1 MNSVISNTLVQ
12 KSSFFFFA
20 IVIFKPLTATIKK
33 LNLVHRTETVEDTLE
48 PRL

>member
-12 KSSFFFFA
+12 KSSFFFA

-33 LNLVHRTETVEDTLE
+33 LNLVHRTETVEGTLE

>member
-12 KSSFFFFA
+12 KSSFFFA

-33 LNLVHRTETVEDTLE
+33 LNLVHTETVEDTLE

>member
-12 KSSFFFFA
+12 KSSFFLA